1 MSGTVVRAINLA
13 VLPLLIFPLTW
24 SSAVTILERFRPRLG
39 EQVLGKS
46 CTGANPPTAMVHPA
60 GAGGLGERG
69 AALPWCWCCG
79 GQGAGLSGQQDAAGS
94 LKAFIHCFF
103 SQSSYCPLRGPCD
116 PQENHVRCP

>member
-24 SSAVTILERFRPRLG
+24 SSAVRILERFRPRLG

-60 GAGGLGERG
+60 GAGGLGREG
-69 AALPWCWCCG
+69 LPCP
-79 GQGAGLSGQQDAAGS
+79 GAGAVVGRVLGS
-94 LKAFIHCFF
+94 VGSRTLLA
-103 SQSSYCPLRGPCD
+103 P
-116 PQENHVRCP
+116 